1 VRRLLLLLLFFITPL
16 PVATSFA
23 EETVA
28 TRYGVATL
36 NGAAYDPD
44 HIGLS
49 LVQGFALLDYDRVF
63 WHRAPEALRLKLEA
77 NFGVTTDGRER
88 TLGSFDML
96 ALYYLEGAGGE
107 CWRPYVE
114 AGIGV
119 IYTDFHVEGQGLHL
133 NFNPQLGT
141 GFEFDLG
148 SGSLLAGVR
157 LHHLSNGGLHH
168 ENRGMNSAL
177 LVFGC
182 LWN

>member
-1 VRRLLLLLLFFITPL
+1 VRRLLPLLLFFLATL
-16 PVATSFA
+16 PVLPAVA
-23 EETVA
+23 EETA
-28 TRYGVATL
+28 PTRYGVATL

-77 NFGVTTDGRER
+77 NLGVTTDGRAR
-88 TLGSFDML
+88 TLGSLNML
-96 ALYYLEGAGGE
+96 ALYYLEGLGGRG
-107 CWRPYVE
+107 WRPYGE

-133 NFNPQLGT
+133 NFNPQLGA
-141 GFEFDLG
+141 GFELDMG
-148 SGSLLAGVR
+148 SGALLAGVR

-168 ENRGMNSAL
+168 DNRGMNSAL
-177 LVFGC
+177 LLLGWLF
-182 LWN
+182 